1 MGKGDIIKLLDKPI
15 PIIEQKWEADIL
27 PVVSVSC
34 ITYNHS
40 AYIRDAIEGFLMQK
54 TTFPVEVLIHDDAS
68 TDGTSDIIRAYEA
81 RYPNIIKPIYQTENQ
96 YSKGI
101 RISITFN
108 YPRAKGK
115 YIAICEGDD
124 YWIDPY
130 KLQKQV
136 TFLEQNPE
144 YGLVFTDADVFNEKT
159 RRFIKH
165 YDRTYKKKI
174 PEGDVINTLL
184 YKNPYRTCTSLFR
197 CIFLKDYYNY
207 IDRFSSNKI
216 GDAPL
221 WLYIARKSKVK
232 YLTDTTSV
240 YRVHN
245 GSISQ
250 SDNISEAIKF
260 LRSGY
265 KLSLSFSKYYDISI
279 DKNKLRKEYIRSS
292 IFCCIRN
299 NNLKYLRHYL
309 KYPHIIFVQLLKEKI
324 IKRVLDSL

>member
-1 MGKGDIIKLLDKPI
+1 MDKGDIIKLLDKPI
-15 PIIEQKWEADIL
+15 PLTEQKWESDIL
-27 PVVSVSC
+27 PAVSVSC

-40 AYIRDAIEGFLMQK
+40 AYIRDAIESFLMQK
-54 TTFPVEVLIHDDAS
+54 TTFPVEILIHDDAS
-68 TDGTSDIIRAYEA
+68 TDGTADIIREYEA
-81 RYPNIIKPIYQTENQ
+81 KYPNIIKPIYQTENQ
-96 YSKGI
+96 YSRGI
-101 RISITFN
+101 RISATFN

-136 TFLEQNPE
+136 SFLEENRE
-144 YGLVFTDADVFNEKT
+144 YGLVFTDADVFIEKT

-165 YDRTYKKKI
+165 YDKTYKKKI

-184 YKNPYRTCTSLFR
+184 YKNPYKTCTSLFR
-197 CIFLKDYYNY
+197 SIFLKDFYNY
-207 IDRFSSNKI
+207 IDRFSFKM

-221 WLYIARKSKVK
+221 WLCIARKSKVK

-240 YRVHN
+240 YRVHDR
-245 GSISQ
+245 SVSQ
-250 SDNISEAIKF
+250 SDNIGEAIRF

-265 KLSLSFSKYYDISI
+265 KLSLSFSKYYDIPI
-279 DKNKLRKEYIRSS
+279 DKNKLRKVYIRSS

-299 NNLKYLRHYL
+299 NNLKYLSQYL
-309 KYPHIIFVQLLKEKI
+309 KYPHIIFVQLLKEKV
-324 IKRVLDSL
+324 IKRILDSL